1 MYDDVGQGEMNEIRK
16 KVFVSGCFDMLHS
29 GHVEFLQRAAEYGD
43 LYVALGSDQTV
54 FSLKGRPPVNSEE
67 ERRFMISNVACVRQ
81 AIVSRGSGY
90 LDFEP
95 ELHELQ
101 PDIFVVNEDGNTP
114 VKRALCERLGI
125 AYVVLAREPHPGLAT
140 RSTTALRAV
149 QQMPYRVDLAG
160 GWLDQ
165 PFVSQHHPG
174 SVITVSLEPTLEFNE
189 RSGMATSTRRTAI
202 KLWGSKLPADRYD
215 KVAWMLFC
223 CDNPPGKREI
233 SGAQDSIGIVFPG
246 LARSDYNGA
255 YWPVHIEQ
263 VLDEETLRFVERHLY
278 LLPLG
283 PREDGFA
290 VLADTHIT
298 AAGAQALAQATDA
311 CWSALLARD
320 VQGFGRAVRASFE
333 AQIAMFPHMVTPG
346 VHTLIDLHRDRAL
359 GWKISGAGGGGYVI
373 LVAEQ
378 PIEHAVRCVVRR
390 GLE

>member
-1 MYDDVGQGEMNEIRK
+1 
-16 KVFVSGCFDMLHS
+16 MLHN
-29 GHVEFLQRAAEYGD
+29 GYVEFLQRAAEYGD
-43 LYVALGSDQTV
+43 LYVSLGSDQTV
-54 FSLKGRPPVNSEE
+54 FSLKGRPPVNSED
-67 ERRFMISNVACVRQ
+67 ERCFMMRNVACVHE
-81 AIVSRGSGY
+81 AVISRGSGY

-95 ELHELQ
+95 ELREIR

-114 VKRALCERLGI
+114 AKHKLCESLGI
-125 AYVVLAREPHPGLAT
+125 EYRVLARDPHPGLAA
-140 RSTTALRAV
+140 RSTTALRTV
-149 QQMPYRVDLAG
+149 QQMPYRIDVAG

-223 CDNPPGKREI
+223 CDNPPGKTEI

-246 LARSDYNGA
+246 LARSDYNGT
-255 YWPVHIEQ
+255 YWPAHIDH

-283 PREDGFA
+283 PRENGFA

-298 AAGAQALAQATDA
+298 PAGAQALAESTDA
-311 CWSALLARD
+311 CWAAPLARD
-320 VQGFGRAVRASFE
+320 TLGFGRAVRASFE
-333 AQIAMFPHMVTPG
+333 AQIAMFPNMVTPG
-346 VHTLIDLHRDRAL
+346 VRDLIDRHRDQAL

-373 LVAEQ
+373 LVADR

-390 GLE
+390 GIE

>member
-1 MYDDVGQGEMNEIRK
+1 MGEVRK
-16 KVFVSGCFDMLHS
+16 KAFVSGCFDMLHS

-54 FSLKGRPPVNSEE
+54 FGLKGRPPVNSED
-67 ERRFMISNVACVRQ
+67 ERRFMMSNVACVHE
-81 AIVSRGSGY
+81 AVVSRGSGY

-95 ELHELQ
+95 ELRAIQ
-101 PDIFVVNEDGNTP
+101 PDVFVVNEDGNTP
-114 VKRALCERLGI
+114 AKRALCERLGI
-125 AYVVLAREPHPGLAT
+125 EYVVLARDPHPGLAA
-140 RSTTALRAV
+140 RSTTALRTV
-149 QQMPYRVDLAG
+149 QQMPYRIDLAG

-165 PFVSQHHPG
+165 PFVSKHHPG

-202 KLWGSKLPADRYD
+202 KLWGNKLPADRYD
-215 KVAWMLFC
+215 KVAWTLFC
-223 CDNPPGKREI
+223 CDNPPGKTEI

-246 LARSDYNGA
+246 LARSDYNGT
-255 YWPVHIEQ
+255 YWPAHIEH

-278 LLPLG
+278 LMPLG

-298 AAGAQALAQATDA
+298 PAGAQALAEATDA
-311 CWSALLARD
+311 CWSAILAHD

-333 AQIAMFPHMVTPG
+333 AQIAMFPNMVTPG
-346 VHTLIDLHRDRAL
+346 VRDLIDRHCEQAL

-378 PIEHAVRCVVRR
+378 AIEHAVRCVVRR